1 MVLGAGR
8 AVALRPA
15 GAVASRLVGAAVLR
29 LAGAAVSAAARPAQ
43 CRVCSATHLRRLT
56 TLQAEPPGLPLEW
69 SRLQAWSW
77 VRASSQAQAW
87 SSALAGLRR
96 VQAGLRAQAW
106 SQASWRVR
114 AW

>member
-15 GAVASRLVGAAVLR
+15 GAVASRPAGAAVLR
-29 LAGAAVSAAARPAQ
+29 SVGAAVSAAARPAR
-43 CRVCSATHLRRLT
+43 CRVCSATHLRRVT
-56 TLQAEPPGLPLEW
+56 TLQPEPPGLPLEW
-69 SRLQAWSW
+69 RRLQAWSW

-96 VQAGLRAQAW
+96 VLAGLRAQAW
-106 SQASWRVR
+106 SRAWWRVR

>member
-8 AVALRPA
+8 AVVSGAVRAVVLRPV
-15 GAVASRLVGAAVLR
+15 GAVASRLVGAAV
-29 LAGAAVSAAARPAQ
+29 SAAARPAR
-43 CRVCSATHLRRLT
+43 CRVCSATHLRLT
-56 TLQAEPPGLPLEW
+56 ALQAEPPGRPPEW
-69 SRLQAWSW
+69 RRLQAWSW

-96 VQAGLRAQAW
+96 VLAGLRAQAW
-106 SQASWRVR
+106 SRAWWRVR

>member
-8 AVALRPA
+8 AVVSGAVR
-15 GAVASRLVGAAVLR
+15 AVASRPV
-29 LAGAAVSAAARPAQ
+29 GAAVSAAARPAR

-56 TLQAEPPGLPLEW
+56 TLQAEPPGRPPEW
-69 SRLQAWSW
+69 RRLQAWSS
-77 VRASSQAQAW
+77 VRASSPAQAW
-87 SSALAGLRR
+87 SSALDGLRQ

-106 SQASWRVR
+106 SRAGWWVR